1 MVWNRKNE
9 GKGLIVA
16 ILVPI
21 LIMVLISSIF
31 FAILEG
37 TIGKFLDFV
46 EKAKGAIV
54 GGATRGIQWLG
65 FSTVKDGLSTFVIKK
80 DNVEELR
87 NMIESYNISTEA
99 AGMTE
104 VRLRKMLL
112 GYAVSNSL
120 GDTICAVEV
129 SEDEII
135 EDYNKKNPTNQKQ
148 TLDEVLAEYT
158 KESSKK
164 KWKLKKPNYDLYYT
178 SKVFY
183 YFKDEDKK
191 FDSSEVKW
199 YLAANGATKITTSDG
214 DELKYVEPTDFVK
227 LKTEWEDP
235 SNLNKLST
243 NPDSQY
249 MKLITSYTKVDS
261 SDGSNKIK
269 IYTTDIS
276 EKSYYY
282 CFENNSKLGSEE
294 KNIKIENP
302 EQEDGKEFKYDI
314 DKKSTYKAIEE
325 EIDLNDSIDLSN
337 YAIPV
342 ELMMDMLNI
351 TGSGEFLET
360 FIDYALAQ
368 IETSVTAQP
377 LTNETVE
384 YNQTKY
390 TIDPNFT
397 VELYDMYDYGTQS
410 FATKPFKIFGKE
422 LGQIEIGNIDLD
434 NKNDNFIAYHDI
446 IFNRKYA
453 DASIPNNR
461 VTSINNYKDINYN
474 GNSYIR
480 KLPMG
485 TEQNAT
491 FSVDALES
499 YLKSAYDPADDFQL
513 GTINVQEVICK
524 TSSQTKKQLMVNEI
538 KTWYGDFKYQVSS
551 PEVFYT
557 VPGKDDNA
565 TQADYEGYNQTKM
578 SATDAASKADESKET
593 IYIYEKLV
601 EQVKNQT
608 PGLDASKEYHE
619 QASND
624 ITNDPMNTEN
634 GADNKNHFIN
644 WTIIGLNE
652 IANNDG
658 GEKNKDI
665 KGFAGCDYMY
675 CYYKKTN
682 IKEYKATTKSK
693 REIINE
699 SNIVQTTSNNDV
711 KSKIYNFL
719 ELLRNGTGKIPT
731 SIGSE
736 GGFKGK
742 SENPS
747 IVVMYEDIYDG
758 QAPVGNMLLDNGA
771 LMLFQL
777 LESSENTNQL
787 VSIFQYMAYLYS
799 GVDYGITDVSQIV
812 HLFNSFQYSG
822 TDFTVHT
829 GMSSKDLVLDK
840 TKLKKAIEKTYTG
853 QARNNLLGCI
863 DSFIKIQTTNN
874 VNAVFAVAVTTIE
887 SSSGTDW
894 KPDDGGIDQSTY
906 NWFSI
911 KGSYNGQSYTNSKG
925 TVWKKYPSF
934 GVAVED
940 FGDLISDAPY
950 YFKAG
955 KYTVKEIGKTYC
967 NDKWG
972 DDVISQMTKIYN
984 SIGISLNTGGVEGVA
999 GNVTTFTV
1007 NGRTY
1012 KNYKQL
1018 VPAYKSIP
1026 LACYP
1031 ETNLYDSGCAI
1042 TSDAI
1047 IASGFGANVTPVD
1060 VNKLGSNNHLSIVSK
1075 YTGKSCEWKSSNVKS
1090 GVIEQLKKGYP
1101 AMVYAVGGTFNPS
1114 GRGHFFVILSI
1125 SENGKKIYVSNPA
1138 GTREGIN
1145 SGWVD
1150 VNNLNQFIEYMKMT

>member
-21 LIMVLISSIF
+21 LIVVLISSIF

-46 EKAKGAIV
+46 EKVKGAIV

-80 DNVEELR
+80 QNVEELR
-87 NMIESYNISTEA
+87 DMIESYNISTEA
-99 AGMTE
+99 TGMTE

-129 SEDEII
+129 SENEII

-158 KESSKK
+158 IESSKD
-164 KWKLKKPNYDLYYT
+164 KWDLKNPNYDLYYT

-199 YLAANGATKITTSDG
+199 YLAANGATTITTSDG
-214 DELKYVEPTDFVK
+214 DKLKYVEPTDFVK

-235 SNLNKLST
+235 NNLNKLST

-249 MKLITSYTKVDS
+249 MKLITSYTKSDS

-302 EQEDGKEFKYDI
+302 EQEDGKEFKYDV
-314 DKKSTYKAIEE
+314 DAKSTYKAIEE

-368 IETSVTAQP
+368 IETSVTAYP
-377 LTNETVE
+377 LTSETVE

-397 VELYDMYDYGTQS
+397 VELYDMYDFGTQS
-410 FATKPFKIFGKE
+410 FAPIPVKIFGKE

-434 NKNDNFIAYHDI
+434 NKDDNFIAYHDI

-453 DASIPNNR
+453 GASIPNNR
-461 VTSINNYKDINYN
+461 VTSINNYKNINYN
-474 GNSYIR
+474 GDSYRR
-480 KLPMG
+480 KLLMG
-485 TEQNAT
+485 TEQDAT

-565 TQADYEGYNQTKM
+565 TQTDYEGYNQTKM
-578 SATDAASKADESKET
+578 SATDATSKADESKET
-593 IYIYEKLV
+593 IYIYKKLV

-608 PGLDASKEYHE
+608 PGLDTSKEYHE
-619 QASND
+619 QSSND

-634 GADNKNHFIN
+634 GVDNKNHFIN

-699 SNIVQTTSNNDV
+699 SNIVQTTSSNDV
-711 KSKIYNFL
+711 RTKIDSFL
-719 ELLRNGTGKIPT
+719 ELLRNKTGKIPT

-736 GGFKGK
+736 GGFTEK
-742 SENPS
+742 SANPS
-747 IVVMYEDIYDG
+747 IVVMYGDIYDG

-777 LESSENTNQL
+777 LESSENTQGNL
-787 VSIFQYMAYLYS
+787 TKVFKYMAYRYS
-799 GVDYGITDVSQIV
+799 GVDYGVTDISQLTN
-812 HLFNSFQYSG
+812 LFSFPGSFSG
-822 TDFTVHT
+822 
-829 GMSSKDLVLDK
+829 
-840 TKLKKAIEKTYTG
+840 Y
-853 QARNNLLGCI
+853 
-863 DSFIKIQTTNN
+863 
-874 VNAVFAVAVTTIE
+874 
-887 SSSGTDW
+887 SSSGFWWPIGSASTRNEGRIIFADGTPVPSSPGETIGEGSEW
-894 KPDDGGIDQSTY
+894 RITVHGGLDINANVANKRGTNIIASKDGVVTEVVDGFGDGYYGCPDGGGYGNHIYIQHDDGWVTRYAHLEKGTIKVSVGDRVKQGQLIAGMGTSGSSTGIHLHFEVRDSSNNVLNPLDYISPT
-906 NWFSI
+906 NPRPVSSI
-911 KGSYNGQSYTNSKG
+911 GTAAFTLPGRNQSYYKLSNEQVRLFTAVIIGEGG
-925 TVWKKYPSF
+925 TDLDSVFWTASAMFNRIDARYY
-934 GVAVED
+934 
-940 FGDLISDAPY
+940 GDTDA
-950 YFKAG
+950 
-955 KYTVKEIGKTYC
+955 
-967 NDKWG
+967 
-972 DDVISQMTKIYN
+972 MKILTRGWSEVYNRGIHTRYYN
-984 SIGISLNTGGVEGVA
+984 SITNEISQVVQEVINGKRAHKYIDFACDVPGNTLASNWIAAHPGKKYEWFK
-999 GNVTTFTV
+999 GNMYCDW
-1007 NGRTY
+1007 R
-1012 KNYKQL
+1012 
-1018 VPAYKSIP
+1018 
-1026 LACYP
+1026 
-1031 ETNLYDSGCAI
+1031 D
-1042 TSDAI
+1042 
-1047 IASGFGANVTPVD
+1047 
-1060 VNKLGSNNHLSIVSK
+1060 
-1075 YTGKSCEWKSSNVKS
+1075 
-1090 GVIEQLKKGYP
+1090 
-1101 AMVYAVGGTFNPS
+1101 
-1114 GRGHFFVILSI
+1114 SI
-1125 SENGKKIYVSNPA
+1125 S
-1138 GTREGIN
+1138 
-1145 SGWVD
+1145 
-1150 VNNLNQFIEYMKMT
+1150 

>member
-21 LIMVLISSIF
+21 LIVVLISSIF

-46 EKAKGAIV
+46 EKVKGAIV

-80 DNVEELR
+80 QNVEELR
-87 NMIESYNISTEA
+87 DMIESYNISTEA
-99 AGMTE
+99 TGMTE

-199 YLAANGATKITTSDG
+199 YLAANGATTITTSDG
-214 DELKYVEPTDFVK
+214 DKLKYVEPTDFVK

-235 SNLNKLST
+235 NNLNKLST

-249 MKLITSYTKVDS
+249 MKLITSYTKSDS

-302 EQEDGKEFKYDI
+302 EQEDGKEFKYDV
-314 DKKSTYKAIEE
+314 DAKSTYKAIEE

-368 IETSVTAQP
+368 IETSVTAYP
-377 LTNETVE
+377 LTSETVE

-397 VELYDMYDYGTQS
+397 VELYDMYDFGTQS
-410 FATKPFKIFGKE
+410 FAPIPVKIFGKE

-434 NKNDNFIAYHDI
+434 NKDDNFIAYHDI

-453 DASIPNNR
+453 GASIPNNR
-461 VTSINNYKDINYN
+461 VTSINNYKNINYN
-474 GNSYIR
+474 GDSYRR
-480 KLPMG
+480 KLLMG
-485 TEQNAT
+485 TEQDAT

-619 QASND
+619 QSSND

-634 GADNKNHFIN
+634 GVDNKNHFIN

-665 KGFAGCDYMY
+665 KVFAGCDYMY

-682 IKEYKATTKSK
+682 IKEYKAVTKTK
-693 REIINE
+693 REIVNE
-699 SNIVQTTSNNDV
+699 SNIVQTTSSNDV
-711 KSKIYNFL
+711 RTKIDSFL
-719 ELLRNGTGKIPT
+719 ELLRNKTGKIPT

-736 GGFKGK
+736 GGFTEK
-742 SENPS
+742 SANPS
-747 IVVMYEDIYDG
+747 IVVMYGDIYDG

-777 LESSENTNQL
+777 LESSENTQGNL
-787 VSIFQYMAYLYS
+787 TKVFKYMAYRYS
-799 GVDYGITDVSQIV
+799 GVDYGVTNIDDIAYIFDLYSVSGI
-812 HLFNSFQYSG
+812 YGG
-822 TDFTVHT
+822 TIQEKVWYAL
-829 GMSSKDLVLDK
+829 KDLGFTDIAVAGAMGNIDYESGGFRTTAVEGGSGEGIGLLQWSYGRKEQLINYANYKGVDWTDEDTQVEFLVAEISGK
-840 TKLKKAIEKTYTG
+840 G
-853 QARNNLLGCI
+853 QAA
-863 DSFIKIQTTNN
+863 SFATHRTYGYIISEGPSMARTETDWKNS
-874 VNAVFAVAVTTIE
+874 TTIE
-887 SSSGTDW
+887 EATWNFMRYFESPGNNSSYNERLDRAIKYEKEFEGKTRPTTGNFNGNFLQIAEQCHEYLRVNNYYYSSSENKKANKYVKDNRSTGSSIPKPAKGEGNYIDCSAYVCWVLYEYGYKEFAGPQETCTYFMNRSQLEKKGW
-894 KPDDGGIDQSTY
+894 KYKNATQAVAGDIIVNSEHMEIYAGNGRYLNAGNTQAIRRPLSGGVWGEAYLNTFTY
-906 NWFSI
+906 AI
-911 KGSYNGQSYTNSKG
+911 
-925 TVWKKYPSF
+925 
-934 GVAVED
+934 
-940 FGDLISDAPY
+940 
-950 YFKAG
+950 
-955 KYTVKEIGKTYC
+955 TVK
-967 NDKWG
+967 
-972 DDVISQMTKIYN
+972 
-984 SIGISLNTGGVEGVA
+984 
-999 GNVTTFTV
+999 
-1007 NGRTY
+1007 
-1012 KNYKQL
+1012 
-1018 VPAYKSIP
+1018 
-1026 LACYP
+1026 
-1031 ETNLYDSGCAI
+1031 
-1042 TSDAI
+1042 
-1047 IASGFGANVTPVD
+1047 
-1060 VNKLGSNNHLSIVSK
+1060 
-1075 YTGKSCEWKSSNVKS
+1075 
-1090 GVIEQLKKGYP
+1090 
-1101 AMVYAVGGTFNPS
+1101 
-1114 GRGHFFVILSI
+1114 
-1125 SENGKKIYVSNPA
+1125 
-1138 GTREGIN
+1138 
-1145 SGWVD
+1145 
-1150 VNNLNQFIEYMKMT
+1150 